1 MSDLG
6 IDPAAIVLLSG
17 VVGSQ
22 AYGMATPESDEDRL
36 GVVLLP
42 TSTLIGLAVHKET
55 WTSTSPDVTF
65 HEIGKFMNL
74 ALKANP
80 TILDL
85 LWLEDYEVIHP
96 AGQRLRDVRTQ
107 FLSTKTVRSAFGGY
121 AMDQVRSLQRRGDS
135 FSSDTRNRTAKHA
148 RHCFRLMR
156 QGEELLRTG
165 TMSLRV
171 PDRDALF
178 ALGESPVP
186 EIVERFDEAFA
197 RFQAAPSVLPELLDM
212 EAANALLL
220 EIREDYGRSE
230 HQGTRRA

>member
-6 IDPAAIVLLSG
+6 MDRAATVLLSG
-17 VVGSQ
+17 IVGSQ

-36 GVVLLP
+36 GIVLMP
-42 TSTLIGLAVHKET
+42 TRNLIGLAMRKET
-55 WTSTSPDVTF
+55 WSTTGPDVTF
-65 HEIGKFMNL
+65 HEVGKFINL

-85 LWLEDYEVIHP
+85 LWLDEFEVIHP
-96 AGQRLRDVRTQ
+96 AGQRLIDARAQ

-121 AMDQVRSLQRRGDS
+121 AMDQVRALQRRGDS
-135 FSSDTRNRTAKHA
+135 FSSDTKNRTAKHA

-171 PDRDALF
+171 PDREALF
-178 ALGESPVP
+178 ALGDSPVA
-186 EIVERFDEAFA
+186 EIVAHFEEAFA
-197 RFQAAPSVLPELLDM
+197 RFQAAPSVLPDLPDVA
-212 EAANALLL
+212 AANAVLL
-220 EIREDYGRSE
+220 EIRETWGRS
-230 HQGTRRA
+230 